1 MDIKPHIRSALEH
14 IESHL
19 YEPLNIDSI
28 SRAGMVSAMQLYRDF
43 YNITGHSVKEYMRKR
58 RLSNALALLKHSDQT
73 IADIAYVCGYSSQ
86 QAFCKCVKSA
96 TGQTPLEYRE
106 SDCFYYFPKF
116 DGGTLH
122 QIHVAAEHIP
132 ETTLVRFGHHQY
144 RGIEDRAIR
153 YLFSLLPDY
162 SGRIFGRN
170 GKQEGSWFYYELYL
184 TDAERYMENLQ
195 NSKFDYIGTRPAYSA
210 TLAVTPTQN
219 NDDRINAA
227 WDYLYTDW
235 LKTSMFV
242 QAELPYFEEY
252 IHKNGTVKKLVLYLP
267 VARRNDYD
275 KIRIR
280 YCEEMAFLV
289 SRQRGKN
296 AEELASKVVM
306 DFLSS
311 HYPYLVKS
319 TTIFYV
325 VKKDPECICGVKLEQ
340 ELRLPQGKE
349 LERLHLPDGRYAI
362 LEGGCCSDSSVFET
376 MLLSW
381 MTEMGIE
388 RDPAAEVF
396 TLYETDGGF
405 EQENIKTLI
414 FCKLQ

>member
-43 YNITGHSVKEYMRKR
+43 YNITGHSVKEYIRKR
-58 RLSNALALLKHSDQT
+58 RLSNALTLLKHSDQT
-73 IADIAYVCGYSSQ
+73 IADIAYACGYSSQ
-86 QAFCKCVKSA
+86 QAFSKCVKSA

-122 QIHVAAEHIP
+122 QIHVAAEHFP

-144 RGIEDRAIR
+144 RGIEDRAVR

-170 GKQEGSWFYYELYL
+170 GKQEGSEFYYELYL
-184 TDAERYMENLQ
+184 TDAERCTRVLQ
-195 NSKFDYIGTRPAYSA
+195 NSKFEYIGTRPAFSA
-210 TLAVTPTQN
+210 TMAAACAQN

-235 LKTSMFV
+235 LKTSMFE
-242 QAELPYFEEY
+242 QADMPYFEEY
-252 IHKNGTVKKLVLYLP
+252 IHKHGTVKKLVLYLP
-267 VARRNDYD
+267 VERRNDYD

-280 YCEEMAFLV
+280 DCEGMDFLV
-289 SRQRGKN
+289 SRQKGKN
-296 AEELASKVVM
+296 AEEMASKAVM
-306 DFLSS
+306 DFLNSY
-311 HYPYLVKS
+311 YPYLVKS
-319 TTIFYV
+319 ARIFYV
-325 VKKDPECICGVKLEQ
+325 VQKDLECTCGVKLEQ
-340 ELRLPQGKE
+340 DLRQPQGKG
-349 LERLHLPDGRYAI
+349 LEILHLPGGRYAI
-362 LEGGCCSDSSVFET
+362 LEGGCCSDSSVYET
-376 MLLSW
+376 ILLSW
-381 MTEMGIE
+381 MTELGIE
-388 RDPAAEVF
+388 RDPAAEAF
-396 TLYETDGGF
+396 TLYETDGTF

-414 FCKLQ
+414 FCKLN